1 MLLRKRRSNQPNQ
14 RWGAAAVET
23 AFVMI
28 PMTML
33 LFCIFEYCRF
43 FMIWNLVKNAAREG
57 CRYALVNNTSPT
69 LTADVTT
76 PDRYRQVGGT
86 KRNLERFDRERERD
100 ASGCEHDCQ

>member
-1 MLLRKRRSNQPNQ
+1 MIIRNRRSKK

-57 CRYALVNNTSPT
+57 CRYALVNNTSST
-69 LTADVTT
+69 LTTDVTT
-76 PDRYRQVGGT
+76 IATNYLAGQSGALSGLAVSVSGT
-86 KRNLERFDRERERD
+86 HNGVSTAV
-100 ASGCEHDCQ
+100 ASLYP